1 MTKGKDKPSIVLNNY
16 ITNNNIGIK
25 KLSQC
30 LVRIMS
36 QQYLELL
43 EIIGLDFYLVFRVIQ
58 GKLLVSKEYVAW
70 AEQMAKDEDEV
81 MVQPIDA
88 KELSELKKLFK
99 MFYKDAKSM

>member
-16 ITNNNIGIK
+16 ITNNSIGIK

-43 EIIGLDFYLVFRVIQ
+43 ENIGLDFYLVFRVI
-58 GKLLVSKEYVAW
+58 
-70 AEQMAKDEDEV
+70 
-81 MVQPIDA
+81 
-88 KELSELKKLFK
+88 
-99 MFYKDAKSM
+99 